1 MKTILRWVG
10 VVFLPIPALFIF
22 AVLAGFLS
30 NFFAFIDP
38 WDGSGNRFGLT
49 VAAGALVINI
59 VHEMA
64 PCGGR
69 YASMCWAIVIAG
81 ANIAG
86 LIFAW
91 NEYTRADVVQTI
103 ALILG
108 PCLGAYWA
116 IKE

>member
-1 MKTILRWVG
+1 MKTFLRWIG
-10 VVFLPIPALFIF
+10 VVFLPIPALLIF
-22 AVLAGFLS
+22 VLLAGFLS
-30 NFFAFIDP
+30 NFLAFIDP

-81 ANIAG
+81 INIAG

-91 NEYTRADVVQTI
+91 HEYTRADVVQTI

-108 PCLGAYWA
+108 PCLGAYLA